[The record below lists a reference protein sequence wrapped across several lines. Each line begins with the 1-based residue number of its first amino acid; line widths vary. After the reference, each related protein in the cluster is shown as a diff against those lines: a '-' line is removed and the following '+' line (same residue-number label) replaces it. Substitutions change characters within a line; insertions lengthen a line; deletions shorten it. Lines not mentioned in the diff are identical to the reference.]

1 MESNKNEWRNQME
14 SNILTHGGIK
24 WNQIFSTQN
33 QMERMEE
40 SNGIKYFDTWRNQ
53 MESNKNEWRNQMES
67 NILTHG
73 GIKWNQIF

>member
-24 WNQIFSTQN
+24 WNQITQ
-33 QMERMEE
+33 
-40 SNGIKYFDTWRNQ
+40 NQ
-53 MESNKNEWRNQMES
+53 MESNKKWRNQMES

-73 GIKWNQIF
+73 GIKWNQI

>member
-24 WNQIFSTQN
+24 WNQIKTN
-33 QMERMEE
+33 
-40 SNGIKYFDTWRNQ
+40 
-53 MESNKNEWRNQMES
+53 
-67 NILTHG
+67 G

>member
-24 WNQIFSTQN
+24 WNQIKAN
-33 QMERMEE
+33 
-40 SNGIKYFDTWRNQ
+40 
-53 MESNKNEWRNQMES
+53 
-67 NILTHG
+67 G

>member
-1 MESNKNEWRNQME
+1 ME
-14 SNILTHGGIK
+14 SNIKT
-24 WNQIFSTQN
+24 
-33 QMERMEE
+33 MEE

-73 GIKWNQIF
+73 GIKWNQIKNKYFDNGGIKWNQIF

>member
-1 MESNKNEWRNQME
+1 ME

-24 WNQIFSTQN
+24 WNQIKTN
-33 QMERMEE
+33 MEE

-53 MESNKNEWRNQMES
+53 MESNKHEWRNQMES

-73 GIKWNQIF
+73 GIKWNQTF